1 MYTHIKLS
9 TKSVL
14 FQVIF
19 FFFFMLFECLTG
31 GPLGPSSPC
40 SPCGP
45 LKPCM
50 YAGFMTV
57 AIHTMH
63 STINIIYYVAINFIY
78 VPLVLAVQPVLLL
91 QVFLS
96 VQYHLFFPLYPSL
109 QEDPAPA
116 KNHAITS

>member
-1 MYTHIKLS
+1 
-9 TKSVL
+9 
-14 FQVIF
+14 
-19 FFFFMLFECLTG
+19 MLFEYLTG

-50 YAGFMTV
+50 YAGFITV
-57 AIHTMH
+57 AIQTMH
-63 STINIIYYVAINFIY
+63 STINIYYVAINFIY
-78 VPLVLAVQPVLLL
+78 VPLVLAVQLVLLL

-116 KNHAITS
+116 KQTMHAITSQ